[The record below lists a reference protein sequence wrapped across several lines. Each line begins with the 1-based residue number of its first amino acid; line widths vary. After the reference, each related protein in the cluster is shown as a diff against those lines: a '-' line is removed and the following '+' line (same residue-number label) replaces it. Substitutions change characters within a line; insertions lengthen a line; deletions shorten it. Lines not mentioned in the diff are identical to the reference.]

1 MTKWFVVF
9 SGTGI
14 AERREGP
21 MLAREA
27 LERVLDLMRLRRP
40 GVRIED
46 EQGAHVSF
54 FQLKEAAQS
63 GGIENVRRPSPRS
76 DRR

>member
-1 MTKWFVVF
+1 MPKWFIVL

-21 MLAREA
+21 SLAREA
-27 LERVLDLMRLRRP
+27 LERVREHMKLRRP

-46 EQGAHVSF
+46 ERGNRVSF
-54 FQLKEAAQS
+54 FQLKDEAEGDDKAA
-63 GGIENVRRPSPRS
+63 RR
-76 DRR
+76 